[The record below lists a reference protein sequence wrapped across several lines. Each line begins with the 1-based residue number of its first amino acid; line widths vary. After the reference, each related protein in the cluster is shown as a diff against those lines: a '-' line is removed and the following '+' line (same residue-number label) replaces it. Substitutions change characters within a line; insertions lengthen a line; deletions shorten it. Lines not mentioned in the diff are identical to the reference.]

1 MSAKGYKK
9 CDICKHIKKW
19 CKISHNIFSNTTR
32 YLCRHC
38 ISENFETCVKCN
50 RIFHKY
56 QMETYATT
64 LISNGYTKKKSF
76 IKHLYICKLCS
87 GYVKEK
93 NMDIYDRLD
102 K

>member
-1 MSAKGYKK
+1 
-9 CDICKHIKKW
+9 
-19 CKISHNIFSNTTR
+19 
-32 YLCRHC
+32 
-38 ISENFETCVKCN
+38 
-50 RIFHKY
+50 
-56 QMETYATT
+56 METYATT